1 MLAKKQIYFKQI
13 LNISGHFFRTSK
25 FRHGITQNRKYMV
38 WMVLL
43 RTEIQ
48 TSRDT
53 LIYQGTD
60 PTREQT
66 HLIKIAQVANFEC
79 EMLPA
84 NCSPRSCQR
93 RMISRSDSANSSR
106 KLQSLRGRFTNGRCS
121 LLNDI
126 HYKQFFCLYLSLW
139 KQSGLSGGPFNI
151 YKTCN
156 AQCLQARQFYAEL
169 LHKVIKKLCLMSKTR
184 YGERFSSFS
193 CFSCFPFPHRVAI
206 IAQRAVILP

>member
-1 MLAKKQIYFKQI
+1 
-13 LNISGHFFRTSK
+13 
-25 FRHGITQNRKYMV
+25 
-38 WMVLL
+38 MVLL
-43 RTEIQ
+43 KKENIWYHWYYSEQKFKLQETH
-48 TSRDT
+48 SS
-53 LIYQGTD
+53 
-60 PTREQT
+60 TREQT

-139 KQSGLSGGPFNI
+139 KQSGLSDGPFNI

-169 LHKVIKKLCLMSKTR
+169 LHKVIKKLCLISKTR